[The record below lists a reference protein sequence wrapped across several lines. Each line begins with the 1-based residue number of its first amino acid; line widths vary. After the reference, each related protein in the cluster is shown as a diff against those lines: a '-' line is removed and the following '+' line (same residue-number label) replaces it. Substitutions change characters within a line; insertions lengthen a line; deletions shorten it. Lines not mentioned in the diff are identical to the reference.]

1 MGTLT
6 LTETMESHKIIS
18 LLLLGP
24 AAFAQNCWQCL
35 GTGSTLSACASPS
48 NSTMQVPY
56 PASAYTTTGLN
67 NICQVKATFDVS
79 ACPKSGKCS
88 NSQAELVQVSRSA
101 AELELEFQMFKTDM
115 ATNATGTV
123 CTSNGVLMSCTMLCE
138 GDLCNSAVVNPNL
151 NAFTEYI
158 TTDCIVCN
166 EVSGSANF
174 EACLM
179 GNNATQVQTCA
190 ANSMD
195 VGDTHLPGMCVT
207 IVNYNNATME
217 PVSITRGCGIDNNP
231 LNPVGNV
238 EYSTLGQCSNT
249 KISVR
254 GESLDTISCVK
265 GYVQDIETSEGSY
278 IANYNRPAPSPMNAT
293 CLQCNAVIGDMQFDA
308 CLNPN
313 GTSSDLAASGVG
325 MSICEIGISSCST
338 IFYYNGTEPGS
349 LPVMV
354 QRSCGEFQN
363 LTSTDMNSTDCGYE
377 GWLIDSETCN
387 GNEMAMNSSLPCNS
401 QLAEP
406 VPQGPVCYVC
416 KANSD
421 QAEFEECLNV
431 NGTTNGTIIE
441 QCGCGVNACMSATMY
456 NSNGTVIGV
465 QRGCGNAPG
474 SSSQDVCSYT
484 DASDVDSSNVLC
496 TSQCTASGMPC
507 NDYNNPY
514 DQAVT
519 PNSGVLFGASVVLL
533 IVSMLM

>member
-35 GTGSTLSACASPS
+35 GTGSTLSACATPS

-195 VGDTHLPGMCVT
+195 VGNTHLPGMCVT

-325 MSICEIGISSCST
+325 MSIC
-338 IFYYNGTEPGS
+338 
-349 LPVMV
+349 
-354 QRSCGEFQN
+354 
-363 LTSTDMNSTDCGYE
+363 
-377 GWLIDSETCN
+377 
-387 GNEMAMNSSLPCNS
+387 
-401 QLAEP
+401 
-406 VPQGPVCYVC
+406 
-416 KANSD
+416 
-421 QAEFEECLNV
+421 
-431 NGTTNGTIIE
+431 
-441 QCGCGVNACMSATMY
+441 GCGVNACMSATMY